1 MPKEIASIAS
11 YLFVGFFAG
20 WAYFTV
26 TLFSLAS
33 FWLQWRKT
41 NPSHRLA
48 ILIVH
53 LFRPTPYVV
62 LLGVAC
68 LYWAFMGNP
77 NYWFWVGFAVPVIP
91 VFLNSYNAKKKEN
104 A

>member
-1 MPKEIASIAS
+1 MPKEIVSIAA

-20 WAYFTV
+20 WAYFAV
-26 TLFSLAS
+26 TILSLGS
-33 FWLQWRKT
+33 FWLQWQKT
-41 NPSHRLA
+41 NPNHRVA

-62 LLGVAC
+62 LLGMAC
-68 LYWAFMGNP
+68 LYWAFIGKP
-77 NYWFWVGFAVPVIP
+77 CYWFWLGFVAPIVPV
-91 VFLNSYNAKKKEN
+91 FFDRYNGKNKGN